1 MKLLV
6 AVTTIVALL
15 LGAYIGYGT
24 AGVGGAIL
32 YGALIGVGG
41 ILAGSLLVRTAML
54 LRHSWK
60 VVVATTGLVLLTILT
75 WGLYF

>member
-24 AGVGGAIL
+24 AGMGGAIL

-54 LRHSWK
+54 LRYSWK